1 MQGAARIEFANTLR
15 GFAAL
20 AVMISH
26 YLGFFGPGRD
36 VIAAIINAPSLS
48 LDRQPIPISMEWFFN
63 IPAVSLGAFGVALFF
78 IISGFVIPFSLQ
90 NLNWLGFSASRFF
103 RIVPTYVAGF
113 SVTLLA
119 VFVSSTYFSNAW
131 PYSPLEVLVHYVPG
145 IRDVLWSRHI
155 DFIVWTLEIEMK
167 FYFVCAA
174 LAVWFRRYSLKVFL
188 LPVVLFV
195 LSLYL
200 DRLVPGWLTT
210 HPFAY
215 RLGMTVILSSQYLIF
230 MFIGVAI
237 HYLYRGKIDRVR
249 AGVFVAALF
258 ALFCTHWWVGPYSA
272 GFGVARSYAAA
283 LLTFGVACAC
293 PRIFNGNRVF
303 DFLADISYPLYVI
316 HGVAGYVALRILLDK
331 GVGPWPSL
339 FVVTVGCLVASSLLH
354 VLVERP
360 SQALGKRLA
369 AGLGSARF
377 CIPVGAQRT

>member
-1 MQGAARIEFANTLR
+1 MPGAARIEFANTLR
-15 GFAAL
+15 GFAAI

-36 VIAAIINAPSLS
+36 LIAAIINAPSLS
-48 LDRQPIPISMEWFFN
+48 LDRQPIPIYMEWFFN
-63 IPAVSLGAFGVALFF
+63 IPVVSLGAFGVALFF

-90 NLNWLGFSASRFF
+90 NLGWLEFSVSRFF

-119 VFVSSTYFSNAW
+119 LFFSTTYFSNAW
-131 PYSPLEVLVHYVPG
+131 PHSPLEILVHYVPG
-145 IRDVLWSRHI
+145 IRDVLWSKHI

-167 FYFVCAA
+167 FYFVCA
-174 LAVWFRRYSLKVFL
+174 LMAVWFRRYSLKVFL
-188 LPVVLFV
+188 LPIVLFL
-195 LSLYL
+195 LSLCL
-200 DRLVPGWLTT
+200 DRLVPGWSTSNAL
-210 HPFAY
+210 AY
-215 RLGMTVILSSQYLIF
+215 RLGMTFILSSQYLIF
-230 MFIGVAI
+230 MFTGVAF
-237 HYLYRGKIDRVR
+237 HYLYRGKIDPVR
-249 AGVFVAALF
+249 AALFVGALF
-258 ALFCTHWWVGPYSA
+258 ALFCTHWWAGPYSA

-283 LLTFGVACAC
+283 VLTFVFAYTFPG
-293 PRIFNGNRVF
+293 IFKGNRLF

-377 CIPVGAQRT
+377 SIPVDAQRT